1 MRHTHDLRTLL
12 LAALA
17 GCSETVTGSDAAAP
31 GDQAPDGVVPADAP
45 SIDAA
50 PDRPAPD
57 AAPDVAPDVAPDAEP
72 VCPGASARECLT
84 EAQVESR
91 IRTPPQ
97 GGGGPVDA
105 GADVPPIDVPR
116 EPNGCYLRAAVRDGC
131 CIAASAVAREG
142 DLCCYTFCQGA
153 CCGRPFAVD
162 GSPRAAP
169 LAARS
174 AWATSPAA
182 ARPRGAALDAAARA
196 WREDAR
202 MEHASVA
209 SFARFTLHLL
219 ALGAPPDLVV
229 DAQRAAIDEVEHTR
243 LCLAVAASIDGRALG
258 LGALD
263 VAGSLGAVSLA
274 DALGAAVAE
283 GCVGETFAALAAL
296 RRAELA
302 EDGATR
308 AALARIADD
317 EARHAALSWRFA
329 AWAIAR
335 GGGAARDAAAAAF
348 TAALA
353 GLERAGGAAVEAPA
367 AEWNAHGLLT
377 PRDLRA
383 VWARCRSEVL
393 EPCVEALLSA

>member
-1 MRHTHDLRTLL
+1 MRHAHELRTLL

-17 GCSETVTGSDAAAP
+17 GCSGTVAGTDAAAP
-31 GDQAPDGVVPADAP
+31 ADQPPGDAPADLP
-45 SIDAA
+45 SIDAT
-50 PDRPAPD
+50 PDATPDAARDAAPD
-57 AAPDVAPDVAPDAEP
+57 AAPL
-72 VCPGASARECLT
+72 CPRESERECLT

-116 EPNGCYLRAAVRDGC
+116 GPGGCYVAGAVRDGC
-131 CIAASAVAREG
+131 CNAAAAVEREG

-153 CCGRPFAVD
+153 CCGRPFTVGAAQ
-162 GSPRAAP
+162 RAAP
-169 LAARS
+169 VAARS
-174 AWATSPAA
+174 GWSPAA
-182 ARPRGAALDAAARA
+182 PSTPARAVARDAIARA
-196 WREDAR
+196 WRDDAR

-219 ALGAPPDLVV
+219 ALGAPPALVA
-229 DAQRAAIDEVEHTR
+229 DALRAGADEVEHAR

-283 GCVGETFAALAAL
+283 GCVGETFAALAAR

-302 EDGATR
+302 ADGATR

-329 AWAIAR
+329 AWAIAQ

-348 TAALA
+348 AAALA
-353 GLERAGGAAVEAPA
+353 GLERGGGAAVEAPA

-393 EPCVEALLSA
+393 EPCAEALLSA

>member
-31 GDQAPDGVVPADAP
+31 GDQAPDGVIPADAP

-57 AAPDVAPDVAPDAEP
+57 AAPDVAPDVAP

-162 GSPRAAP
+162 GSLRAAP

-182 ARPRGAALDAAARA
+182 ARPRGAALDAVARA

-243 LCLAVAASIDGRALG
+243 LCLAVAASIDGRDLG
-258 LGALD
+258 PGALD
-263 VAGSLGAVSLA
+263 VAGSLAAVTLV
-274 DALGAAVAE
+274 DALRAAVAE
-283 GCVGETFAALAAL
+283 GCVGETFAALAAR

-302 EDGATR
+302 AGGDVR

-329 AWAIAR
+329 AWAVAR
-335 GGGAARDAAAAAF
+335 GGDAARAAAAEAF
-348 TAALA
+348 EASLAAI
-353 GLERAGGAAVEAPA
+353 ERARGPA
-367 AEWNAHGLLT
+367 AEAPDALWNAHGLLT
-377 PRDLRA
+377 AGDLRA
-383 VWARCRSEVL
+383 VFEACRREVL
-393 EPCVEALLSA
+393 GPCAAALLGVAAGA